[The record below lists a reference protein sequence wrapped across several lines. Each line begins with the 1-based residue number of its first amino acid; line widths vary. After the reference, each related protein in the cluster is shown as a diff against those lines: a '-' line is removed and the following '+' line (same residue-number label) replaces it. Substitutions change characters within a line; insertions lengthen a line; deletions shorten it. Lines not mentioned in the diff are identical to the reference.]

1 MKRLLCTIITF
12 FLGSLVFTI
21 EIDIPYRAVPDNV
34 ASLQIYNVDENENNI
49 PIKKIKYTLRGTKE
63 TKHVYDKRGELKWT
77 VYYEHRED
85 NQVSQ
90 KRAKDPTGEI
100 IWRSTY
106 DYDDEGRIM
115 KETQFNSKNQ
125 PDFTE
130 VHEYQNNREEI
141 LAYDAQGSLQWRQRI
156 DTTKDKNKREV
167 YYYYPDGSRIK
178 GIIQEFNP
186 QGNKYEEIHIDE
198 IGTVFRRIENEY
210 DVFGRVNG
218 RTVYNDRGEVHR
230 RVWIEYL
237 PHGHI
242 GMVRQVL
249 PTEGRVEEFTYSYQI
264 DHRGSWTLRHKL
276 TRIVDERMDKPI
288 VKSSTQVRKIEYQ
301 AQLTEN

>member
-1 MKRLLCTIITF
+1 MKKLLCTTLSF
-12 FLGSLVFTI
+12 FLCSLVFTI
-21 EIDIPYRAVPDNV
+21 EVDIPYRSVPDNI
-34 ASLQIYNVDENENNI
+34 ASLQIFNVDENENNI
-49 PIKKIKYTLRGTKE
+49 PMEKIKYNLRGAKE
-63 TKHVYDKRGELKWT
+63 TKHVYDKEGDLKWT
-77 VYYEHRED
+77 VYYEYRED
-85 NQVSQ
+85 NQISQ
-90 KRAKDPTGEI
+90 KRAKDPAGET

-106 DYDDEGRIM
+106 NYDKEGRIT
-115 KETQFNSKNQ
+115 KQTQFNRKNQ

-130 VHEYQNNREEI
+130 VHEYQKDRKEI
-141 LAYDAQGSLQWRQRI
+141 LAYGSKGSLQWRQRI
-156 DTTKDKNKREV
+156 DTPKDNNKREV

-186 QGNKYEEIHIDE
+186 QGNIYKEIHIDE
-198 IGTVFRRIENEY
+198 IGTVFRRIETEY

-218 RTVYNDRGEVHR
+218 RIVYNHRGEVHR

-276 TRIVDERMDKPI
+276 TTIIDERMEEPI
-288 VKSSTQVRKIEYQ
+288 VRSSTQVRKIEYQ
-301 AQLTEN
+301 AQLLEN